1 MSYQEDRKERTMLRG
16 FFLTIS
22 EVARKAVL

>member
-1 MSYQEDRKERTMLRG
+1 MKGALAMVYAGLWIMAALI

-22 EVARKAVL
+22 EVAL